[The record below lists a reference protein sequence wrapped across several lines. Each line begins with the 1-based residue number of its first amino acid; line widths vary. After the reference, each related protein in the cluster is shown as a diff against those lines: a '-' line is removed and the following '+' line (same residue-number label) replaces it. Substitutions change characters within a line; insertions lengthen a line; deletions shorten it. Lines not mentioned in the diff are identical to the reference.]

1 MSSLLSRMLDIL
13 RSTECWS
20 IWLMSSLQMSLRYFS
35 PLSGQLA
42 NFQPDQ
48 ARIIA
53 LNANMFLKLDGGI
66 VISIKANCIDSTA
79 NPEVVFAQE
88 VQKMKSEGIKPKE
101 QITLEPYERD
111 HCIVR
116 GEYKRVKQ

>member
-1 MSSLLSRMLDIL
+1 M
-13 RSTECWS
+13 
-20 IWLMSSLQMSLRYFS
+20 
-35 PLSGQLA
+35 
-42 NFQPDQ
+42 
-48 ARIIA
+48 A
-53 LNANMFLKLDGGI
+53 LNAHMFLKLEGGV

-88 VQKMKSEGIKPKE
+88 VQKMKQEGIKPIE

-116 GEYKRVKQ
+116 GAYKRVKQ

>member
-1 MSSLLSRMLDIL
+1 
-13 RSTECWS
+13 
-20 IWLMSSLQMSLRYFS
+20 
-35 PLSGQLA
+35 
-42 NFQPDQ
+42 
-48 ARIIA
+48 
-53 LNANMFLKLDGGI
+53 MFLKLNGGI

-88 VQKMKSEGIKPKE
+88 VQKLRAEGIKPQE

-111 HCIVR
+111 HCIVV